1 MTQAIDT
8 MKLELIHQDADLWVF
23 NKPSGMASHP
33 NPALRGI
40 PDVITEAI
48 ATLAAP
54 TALAPIN
61 RLDRATSGIILCSP
75 NGDVRGELGKAFAE
89 GRVQKTYQAL
99 VYGHTHKKG
108 TIKKPL
114 FDKRRKKSL
123 EAETRYKRLETFGSA
138 SLLELTPKTGRKHQ
152 IRRHLQLIG
161 HSIVGDPRYKPRR
174 RYKLP
179 AFPERLWLHAA
190 KLELEDGRCF
200 HAALPTPLSAQLLAL
215 RELRRTSNES
225 SSTPTE

>member
-1 MTQAIDT
+1 

-33 NPALRGI
+33 NPALRSI

-48 ATLAAP
+48 ATLGAP
-54 TALAPIN
+54 EGLAPIN
-61 RLDRATSGIILCSP
+61 RLDRATSGVILCSP
-75 NGDVRGELGKAFAE
+75 SGDVRGALGKAFAE
-89 GRVQKTYQAL
+89 GKVQKTYQAL

-114 FDKRRKKSL
+114 FDKRRKKSID
-123 EAETRYKRLETFGSA
+123 AETRYKRVETFGSA
-138 SLLELTPKTGRKHQ
+138 SLLEVTPKTGRKHQ
-152 IRRHLQLIG
+152 IRRHLQSIG

-190 KLELEDGRCF
+190 RLELEDGRSF
-200 HAALPTPLSAQLLAL
+200 QATLPEPLSAQLLAL
-215 RELRRTSNES
+215 RELRRAASEDP
-225 SSTPTE
+225 STPTEQP